1 MLCAPRTRIRGGDRT
16 HVHEKRRQ
24 RKGKEGVKERGP
36 EGHLSISAGVK
47 WAGACAVLLRTAALS
62 LTPDA
67 AGAAHPCT
75 ANVEATAGVPHRDG
89 GVHPFALDPFD
100 LRSRT
105 CLSGASTATTGVIG
119 WWRTRRRAQVLSMSV
134 TSAQNARSYN
144 LSSPKFQTRSFK
156 IITLLFK
163 NIFLFRFLYAWILFC
178 TQRKRC
184 SIMVTMWIILYIH
197 IMWNV
202 HSWMNYFS
210 LINCKIVYSLHTY
223 I

>member
-1 MLCAPRTRIRGGDRT
+1 VRAANTYARRRPSTRTC
-16 HVHEKRRQ
+16 EKGRQ

-89 GVHPFALDPFD
+89 GVRPFALDPLD
-100 LRSRT
+100 LRGRT

-119 WWRTRRRAQVLSMSV
+119 
-134 TSAQNARSYN
+134 
-144 LSSPKFQTRSFK
+144 
-156 IITLLFK
+156 
-163 NIFLFRFLYAWILFC
+163 
-178 TQRKRC
+178 
-184 SIMVTMWIILYIH
+184 
-197 IMWNV
+197 
-202 HSWMNYFS
+202 
-210 LINCKIVYSLHTY
+210 
-223 I
+223 